1 MGGTRASCKP
11 LECFILFLLLLN
23 CVICSKRP
31 HELGQTGPNPTR
43 SKSSQHG
50 WNWNLL
56 MNNTGVVAMHMAVT
70 HHNKVVIFDQTNA
83 GPSQYRLRKC
93 KARGGS
99 RESSCYAHSVEYNIV
114 KNKVRA
120 LHLATDTWCSS
131 GSFLSNGTL
140 LQTGGNGSGSKKIRY
155 YKPCQNNGCDWME
168 SKKEMFVRRWYASS
182 LSLPKENSV
191 IVVGGQSAFSYEF
204 VPKTSNKPYDLPFLH
219 RTFERNSK
227 GNNLYPIL
235 HLSNNGHLFIFANRD
250 SILFDYK
257 KRKVVKNFPKIPGNG
272 ARSYPSTGSSVIL
285 PLDYNDNF
293 GKVEVMVCGGAARGS
308 YTAAQRR
315 RYLTGLRSCGRMVI
329 TGNRHKWR
337 MENMPGPRIMSDM
350 LVLPTGD
357 ILIINGAKRGCAGW
371 GTASDPAL
379 EPYLYKPDN
388 GPGKRFQTLKKTKIA
403 RLYHSSAVLLPDGRI
418 LVAGGNPNNRYI
430 MHGVTHPTELR
441 LQALTPDYMDPQF
454 DDLRPKDVMV
464 IYPRKAHGV
473 ENGRIFNVTFGLTN
487 DSGNLSVV
495 AYAPPFTTH
504 SLSMN
509 QRMLRLE
516 CLGLESGGGQDRV
529 QASVVAPPSIYVAPP
544 GFYML
549 TVVNGGVP
557 SRSSWLRIL

>member
-1 MGGTRASCKP
+1 MGGLRASCKP
-11 LECFILFLLLLN
+11 LECLIILLLLFN
-23 CVICSKRP
+23 RVVCSK
-31 HELGQTGPNPTR
+31 GPQDPDRKTPAR
-43 SKSSQHG
+43 SKSSQRQ

-56 MNNTGVVAMHMAVT
+56 LNNTGVVAMHMAVT
-70 HHNKVVIFDQTNA
+70 HHNKVVIFDQTDA
-83 GPSQYRLRKC
+83 GPSQYRFRKC
-93 KARGGS
+93 KTRGGS
-99 RESSCYAHSVEYNIV
+99 GESACYAHSVEYNV
-114 KNKVRA
+114 LKNKVRA
-120 LHLATDTWCSS
+120 LHLTTDTWCSS

-155 YKPCQNNGCDWME
+155 YKPCKSNACDWTE
-168 SKKEMFVRRWYASS
+168 LKREMFVRRWYASS
-182 LSLPKENSV
+182 LYLPKENSV

-204 VPKTSNKPYDLPFLH
+204 VPKTSSKPYDLPFLH

-235 HLSNNGHLFIFANRD
+235 HLSNNGLLFIFANRD

-257 KRKVVKNFPKIPGNG
+257 KRKVVKKFPKIPGNG

-285 PLDYNDNF
+285 PLDNNDNF
-293 GKVEVMVCGGAARGS
+293 SKVEVMVCGGAARGS
-308 YTAAQRR
+308 YAAAQRR
-315 RYLTGLRSCGRMVI
+315 RYLTGLRSCGRMTI
-329 TGNRHKWR
+329 TGNRHRWR

-350 LVLPTGD
+350 LILPTGD

-379 EPYLYKPDN
+379 EPYLYKPN
-388 GPGKRFQTLKKTKIA
+388 RMPGKRFQILKKTKIA

-418 LVAGGNPNNRYI
+418 LVAGGNPNHRYI

-441 LQALTPDYMDPQF
+441 LQALTPDYMSERF
-454 DDLRPKDVMV
+454 DHLRPKDVKV

-473 ENGRIFNVTFGLTN
+473 ENGHIFNVSFSLGTET
-487 DSGNLSVV
+487 GNLSVV
-495 AYAPPFTTH
+495 AYAPPFATH

-509 QRMLRLE
+509 QRMVRLE
-516 CLGLESGGGQDRV
+516 CLGWESGDGHDRF

-544 GFYML
+544 GYYML